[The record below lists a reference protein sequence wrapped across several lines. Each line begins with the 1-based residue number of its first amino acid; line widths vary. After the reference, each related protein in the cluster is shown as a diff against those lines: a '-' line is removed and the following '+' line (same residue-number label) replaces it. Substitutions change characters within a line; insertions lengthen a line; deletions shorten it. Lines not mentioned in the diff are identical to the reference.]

1 MTAPR
6 AGLRRGIWLTV
17 RGRSGPEGRLVLL
30 GLIGGSVCFSLVAT
44 LFFVQRSLER
54 SQRQLAELAVPAGER
69 IAQIESSLE
78 AAFRRQGWIAGTINS
93 EDLEG
98 LRDRRSVEEHLR
110 EAAQAGAIPHAGG
123 VAAPDLPAHVERFLI
138 ADTAFFE
145 AFERKHALETERKKR
160 LSEVAAEAHGLVEA
174 TRSLSGILR
183 LEYMVQLRVIA
194 TSLER
199 GSTRADLLRDI
210 TLGPGRSTREATLQL
225 VEAFLDLGWRV
236 ESIGETSPD
245 QLASLTAN
253 VLPQAQERIERM
265 IALLQTNLAA
275 DHALHERIAAIGSR
289 FHGLLPQIAD
299 ETSRDSL
306 ISLRRRVL
314 VEEAREARV
323 RVDSG
328 AAAQQLTSDADAMR
342 QAVAA
347 FIGRSIHEAGR
358 TRTTTRGFSVLLT
371 IAGLCACLFAGR
383 RISQGIDELTSKN
396 LALTGLKES
405 LTAVNASLDAR
416 VAERTKALSDAN
428 DRLKHEIVG
437 REKVELEL
445 RLAQKLES
453 LGRLASGVAHE
464 INTPVQYVSDSI
476 YFMRDSIRDLGAL
489 FGKYRQLEEAVA
501 AGTASPED
509 ARALAEQRNLADL
522 DYALENLPSALER
535 ALEGLQRISAIV
547 KSMKTFAHP
556 DQKEMTKVDLNSAI
570 ETTLIIAASE
580 YKLVADV
587 DKSLEQIPQVS
598 CYAGEINQVLLN
610 LIVNSAH
617 AIGDVVRG
625 TSRKGRI
632 HIASAQE
639 GNMVVISI
647 GDTGGGIPVAI
658 RDRIFDPFFTTKEV
672 GKGTGQGL
680 AIARSV
686 IQEKHGGSL
695 TFESELGKGTTFKI
709 RLAIDG
715 KSESQPWIIEDEAPD
730 GIASMAGRR

>member
-1 MTAPR
+1 MTT
-6 AGLRRGIWLTV
+6 AGARLRRRIWLTV
-17 RGRSGPEGRLVLL
+17 RGRGGPEARLVLL
-30 GLIGGSVCFSLVAT
+30 GLIGGGVCVSLVAT
-44 LFFVQRSLER
+44 LVFVQHSLER
-54 SQRQLAELAVPAGER
+54 SQRQLAELAVPAEER
-69 IAQIESSLE
+69 IAQIEASLD
-78 AAFRRQGWIAGTINS
+78 AAFRRQGRIAATITS
-93 EDLEG
+93 SDLEG

-110 EAAQAGAIPHAGG
+110 EAARASAITTAGG
-123 VAAPDLPAHVERFLI
+123 AAAPDLPAHVEQFLI
-138 ADTAFFE
+138 ADAAFFE
-145 AFERKHALETERKKR
+145 AFARKHALDTECKKR
-160 LSEVAAEAHGLVEA
+160 LSSVADGVHGLVEA
-174 TRSLSGILR
+174 TRSLSGLLR
-183 LEYMVQLRVIA
+183 LDYMVQLRVIA
-194 TSLER
+194 SSLDR
-199 GSTRADLLRDI
+199 GAARGDLMRSI
-210 TLGPGRSTREATLQL
+210 TLGPGRRTREATLQL
-225 VEAFLDLGWRV
+225 VEALLELGWRV
-236 ESIGETSPD
+236 DSIGETTPD
-245 QLASLTAN
+245 QLASVTAN
-253 VLPQAQERIERM
+253 VLPQARERIERL
-265 IALLQTNLAA
+265 IDLLQTNLAA
-275 DHALHERIAAIGSR
+275 DPGLHGRAAAIGSQ
-289 FHGLLPQIAD
+289 FHELLPRIAD
-299 ETSRDSL
+299 DTNRDSL
-306 ISLRRRVL
+306 VSLRRRVL
-314 VEEAREARV
+314 EEGALEAAIR
-323 RVDSG
+323 RDSE
-328 AAAQQLTSDADAMR
+328 AAAQQLTSDSEQLR

-347 FIGRSIHEAGR
+347 FIGRSIHEASL
-358 TRTTTRGFSVLLT
+358 TRTTTREFSVLLT
-371 IAGLCACLFAGR
+371 IAGLLGCLFAAR

-396 LALTGLKES
+396 RTLTGLKEN
-405 LTAVNASLDAR
+405 LTALNASLDAR
-416 VAERTKALSDAN
+416 VAERTQALSAAN
-428 DRLKHEIVG
+428 ERLKHEIVE

-489 FGKYRQLEEAVA
+489 FGKYRQLEDAVA
-501 AGTASPED
+501 AGTASPEE

-535 ALEGLQRISAIV
+535 ALEGLQRISTIV

-625 TSRKGRI
+625 TSQKGRI

-715 KSESQPWIIEDEAPD
+715 KSESQPWILDDEAPD
-730 GIASMAGRR
+730 GIASMAGPR

>member
-1 MTAPR
+1 MTGP
-6 AGLRRGIWLTV
+6 GIPLRHRIWLIV
-17 RGRSGPEGRLVLL
+17 RGQSGPEGRLILL
-30 GLIGGSVCFSLVAT
+30 GVIGGGVCLSLVAT
-44 LFFVQRSLER
+44 LFFVQRSLEH
-54 SQRQLAELAVPAGER
+54 SQRQLAELAVPAEQR
-69 IAQIESSLE
+69 IAQIESSLD

-98 LRDRRSVEEHLR
+98 WRDRRSVEEHLR
-110 EAAQAGAIPHAGG
+110 EAARDGAIFHAGG
-123 VAAPDLPAHVERFLI
+123 VAAPDLPVHVERFLV

-160 LSEVAAEAHGLVEA
+160 LSDVAAGAHGLVEA

-183 LEYMVQLRVIA
+183 LDYMVQLRVIA
-194 TSLER
+194 SSLKR
-199 GSTRADLLRDI
+199 GSTRTGLLRDI

-236 ESIGETSPD
+236 DSIGETSPD

-253 VLPQAQERIERM
+253 VLPQAQERIERI

-275 DHALHERIAAIGSR
+275 APGLHERIAVIGSR
-289 FHGLLPQIAD
+289 FHQLLPQIAD
-299 ETSRDSL
+299 ETTRDSL

-314 VEEAREARV
+314 EEEAREARV

-342 QAVAA
+342 QEVAA
-347 FIGRSIHEAGR
+347 FIGRSIREAGR
-358 TRTTTRGFSVLLT
+358 TRTTTREFSVLLT
-371 IAGLCACLFAGR
+371 MAGLLGCLFAAR

-416 VAERTKALSDAN
+416 VEERTKALSDAN
-428 DRLKHEIVG
+428 DRLKHEIVE

-489 FGKYRQLEEAVA
+489 LGKYRQLEDAVA
-501 AGTASPED
+501 AGTASPEE
-509 ARALAEQRNLADL
+509 AHALAEQRNLADM
-522 DYALENLPSALER
+522 DYALANLPGALDR
-535 ALEGLQRISAIV
+535 AVEGLQRISVIV

-556 DQKEMTKVDLNSAI
+556 DQKEMTKVDLNGAI

-580 YKLVADV
+580 YKLVAEV
-587 DKSLEQIPQVS
+587 EKSLAQIPQVS

-625 TSRKGRI
+625 SSRKGLIRI
-632 HIASAQE
+632 GSARE
-639 GNMVVISI
+639 GDDVVISI

-658 RDRIFDPFFTTKEV
+658 RERIFDPFFTTKEI

-709 RLAIDG
+709 RLAIEG
-715 KSESQPWIIEDEAPD
+715 KSGPQPWIIEDEAPD
-730 GIASMAGRR
+730 GSASMAGRR